1 MPRPFKEKTVREL
14 PPILEFKPA
23 GIPMREIESIILTV
37 EEVEAIRLA
46 DVEKL
51 SQVSAAEQMGVSG
64 PTFNRVLMRAHQKVG
79 TALWQGKALRIEGG
93 NFRISKHS
101 CRNKLRYFICG
112 NCANEWAVPY
122 GSGQRGADLICPLC
136 SSADVMRK
144 E

>member
-1 MPRPFKEKTVREL
+1 MPRPFKEKTVQEL
-14 PPILEFKPA
+14 PPISDFKPA
-23 GIPMREIESIILTV
+23 GVPMRGMESITLTI
-37 EEVEAIRLA
+37 EEMEAIRLA

-93 NFRISKHS
+93 NFRIAHT
-101 CRNKLRYFICG
+101 CRNKLRRFICRSCG
-112 NCANEWAVPY
+112 NEWVIPS
-122 GSGQRGADLICPLC
+122 GNGQRGSVLTCPLC
-136 SSADVMRK
+136 TSPEVMRK